1 MSTNPGR
8 EPVHIRHARLAD
20 LDAIV
25 RLIADDES
33 ALHDDSPAPE
43 HRAAYARAFDQID
56 GDPRNE
62 LFVAEVGDTVVG
74 TFQLTYMPHIFDRG
88 AERAQLEGIFV
99 ATASRGRGIGR
110 EMLKF
115 ALERAR
121 ARGCRMAQ
129 LNSNKSRANAPRFY
143 EAAGF
148 TASHEG
154 FKADLQDD
162 TAQEDT

>member
-1 MSTNPGR
+1 MSADSKADA
-8 EPVHIRHARLAD
+8 VHIRHARRSD

-43 HRAAYARAFDQID
+43 HRAAYAHAFDQID

-62 LFVAEVGDTVVG
+62 LFVAEVEDAVVG

-99 ATASRGRGIGR
+99 ARASRGRGIGGD
-110 EMLKF
+110 MLKF

-129 LNSNKSRANAPRFY
+129 LNSNKARANAHRFY

-154 FKADLQDD
+154 FKAILGTDGGDK
-162 TAQEDT
+162 T

>member
-1 MSTNPGR
+1 MSAQSR
-8 EPVHIRHARLAD
+8 SDAVHIRPARRGD

-25 RLIADDES
+25 RLIAEDES

-43 HRAAYARAFDQID
+43 HRAAYIRAFDQID
-56 GDPRNE
+56 GDARNE
-62 LFVAEVGDTVVG
+62 LFVAEVAGAVVG

-99 ATASRGRGIGR
+99 AKASRGQGIGGR
-110 EMLKF
+110 MLDF
-115 ALERAR
+115 ALDRAR
-121 ARGCRMAQ
+121 TRGCRMAQ
-129 LNSNKSRANAPRFY
+129 LNSNKARADAHRFY

-154 FKADLQDD
+154 FKAKLGN
-162 TAQEDT
+162 T

>member
-1 MSTNPGR
+1 MSAESSA
-8 EPVHIRHARLAD
+8 EPVQIRHARRSD
-20 LDAIV
+20 LEAIV
-25 RLIADDES
+25 RVIADDES
-33 ALHDDSPAPE
+33 ALHNDSPAPE
-43 HRAAYARAFDQID
+43 YRAAYAHAFEQIES
-56 GDPRNE
+56 DPRNE
-62 LFVAEVGDTVVG
+62 LFVAEVEETVVG

-99 ATASRGRGIGR
+99 APASRGQGIGGK
-110 EMLKF
+110 MMAF

-129 LNSNKSRANAPRFY
+129 LNSNKARASAHRFY

-154 FKADLQDD
+154 FKAMLGN
-162 TAQEDT
+162 T